1 MLKGLPW
8 KQTEIIPSFLRL
20 FYVSCTYIN
29 QFVSLMNCSLY
40 RYALSLSLVNSFWL
54 KPISSA
60 GTGGAAIAT
69 LFWLTCAQCH
79 LPSIHCEP
87 VFLFRA
93 GISLL
98 EAAYIGRLFF
108 TQPATLC
115 LLIGKLNPACPGGSD
130 SKESACNAGDPGS
143 IPGGRS
149 PGEGN
154 GSPLQYSCLEN
165 LMGREAWQDMV
176 HGSQRHSP

>member
-1 MLKGLPW
+1 MKRTPFFFFLVLALEGLVGPHRTFQLQLLQRYWSGHSLGLLWCW
-8 KQTEIIPSFLRL
+8 KVCLGNEPRL
-20 FYVSCTYIN
+20 FHRFWNCSYVSCTYIN

-40 RYALSLSLVNSFWL
+40 RYTLSLSLVNSFCL

-79 LPSIHCEP
+79 LPSIYCEP

-98 EAAYIGRLFF
+98 EAAYIGRLFSSS
-108 TQPATLC
+108 QPLC
-115 LLIGKLNPACPGGSD
+115 VFWLVN
-130 SKESACNAGDPGS
+130 
-143 IPGGRS
+143 
-149 PGEGN
+149 
-154 GSPLQYSCLEN
+154 
-165 LMGREAWQDMV
+165 
-176 HGSQRHSP
+176 